1 MSLAKEHWK
10 FLNIINGNVSF
21 GGLILV
27 TIFCPIHFDKVS
39 SSFYGHPFA
48 PIWFGLLKKKTELEE
63 WAKGFCSKFM
73 CTRKV

>member
-1 MSLAKEHWK
+1 VDLAKEHWK
-10 FLNIINGNVSF
+10 FKNIVNENVSF

-27 TIFCPIHFDKVS
+27 TNFLPIHFDKVS

-48 PIWFGLLKKKTELEE
+48 P
-63 WAKGFCSKFM
+63 M